1 MGTRSKAYRQHL
13 VEKQDWTVPMGAIG
27 YDTGAAAAL
36 AGVAS
41 PERGSRSLRALL
53 NDCKQE
59 A

>member
-1 MGTRSKAYRQHL
+1 MGTKSKAYRQHL

-27 YDTGAAAAL
+27 YDTGASAAL
-36 AGVAS
+36 AVAS
-41 PERGSRSLRALL
+41 SERGSYSLRALL